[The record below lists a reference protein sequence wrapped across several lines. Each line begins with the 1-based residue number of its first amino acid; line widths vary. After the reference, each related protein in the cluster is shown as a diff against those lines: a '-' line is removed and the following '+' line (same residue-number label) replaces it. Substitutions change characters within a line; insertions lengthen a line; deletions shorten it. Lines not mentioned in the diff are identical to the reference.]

1 MPYPSTTE
9 FSTQDPPDSSC
20 PGVVEISVC
29 AIGAKIREPWD
40 AMNHWCPETHLAV
53 RQWRWLPNRLSVWN
67 NWCNCSSS
75 AKGRTRSKDSRD
87 AIVYSSDVPRATG
100 IQKWSW
106 GCRSTVGM
114 ISGEVSRVFLGT
126 ISHHLLA
133 IYIYIYGSDMFRL
146 WYVYKLT
153 VVVFLRHIV
162 YPFSVRVGYRS

>member
-75 AKGRTRSKDSRD
+75 ALAGKGRRTAVTRLC
-87 AIVYSSDVPRATG
+87 IVLMYYVPRG
-100 IQKWSW
+100 SKSGR

-114 ISGEVSRVFLGT
+114 ISGEVSRVLLGT

-133 IYIYIYGSDMFRL
+133 IYIYIVQICLDCDMHTNL
-146 WYVYKLT
+146 Q
-153 VVVFLRHIV
+153 
-162 YPFSVRVGYRS
+162 